1 MQAPYV
7 ICPTQSILS
16 RFDPAPRRLA
26 NNNNNNGGPSVRA
39 FGLVNFSRS
48 NGLHLSTRVPFGPVC
63 SSAPFLLLFFFAF
76 FEPSATEIKKRN
88 AIYLSTDFS
97 KKKRKSVKLFVPN
110 GHASCMTRAL
120 TSGTPLQGLSCH
132 PFPPPSNLK

>member
-1 MQAPYV
+1 V

-97 KKKRKSVKLFVPN
+97 KKKKKICQIICAQWACFMHDTCSNKWNPSSRTF
-110 GHASCMTRAL
+110 
-120 TSGTPLQGLSCH
+120 LS
-132 PFPPPSNLK
+132 SLSTTL

>member
-1 MQAPYV
+1 M
-7 ICPTQSILS
+7 
-16 RFDPAPRRLA
+16 
-26 NNNNNNGGPSVRA
+26 RA

-97 KKKRKSVKLFVPN
+97 KKKENLSNYLCPM
-110 GHASCMTRAL
+110 GMLHA
-120 TSGTPLQGLSCH
+120 
-132 PFPPPSNLK
+132 

>member
-1 MQAPYV
+1 M

-63 SSAPFLLLFFFAF
+63 SSAPFLLLFFLLFLSRRLQKLKREMLFIYRQISPKKKKICQIICAQWACF
-76 FEPSATEIKKRN
+76 MHDTCSNKWNPSSRTFLSS
-88 AIYLSTDFS
+88 LSTT
-97 KKKRKSVKLFVPN
+97 L
-110 GHASCMTRAL
+110 
-120 TSGTPLQGLSCH
+120 
-132 PFPPPSNLK
+132 